1 MLLALAALTV
11 SGCTNPGE
19 EEVTGPF
26 HRGSDSGE
34 TSTEANAS
42 TYVQTPTRYGVF
54 LSLSGRDAVTASE
67 GYETAVIDAQYLSQ
81 DEIAEMHARGQ
92 QVYSYINLGS
102 LEDFRPYFE
111 TYQHLAL
118 KTYENW
124 EEEYWMDLT
133 SSEWQE
139 FIGVTMANQLLEKGI
154 DGFWVDNVDVYY
166 QLPTEEIYAGVEA
179 VLKQLMSYGKP
190 VIINGGDEFVQLY
203 LERNGNLDGVL
214 TGVNQES
221 VFSTI
226 NFDDR
231 TLSKQTATE
240 SEYYLDYVNSVQQA
254 GKDVFLL
261 EYTTSEELINTI
273 QNYVKDK
280 GWSYYISNSIELD
293 GD

>member
-1 MLLALAALTV
+1 M
-11 SGCTNPGE
+11 NPE
-19 EEVTGPF
+19 KDEVTGPF
-26 HRGSDSGE
+26 HRGSDSGDV
-34 TSTEANAS
+34 SGEASAS
-42 TYVQTPTRYGVF
+42 SHTQIPTHYGVF
-54 LSLSGRDAVTASE
+54 LSLTGREAVDATE
-67 GYETAVIDAQYLSQ
+67 GYETVVIDAQYLSAE
-81 DEIAEMHARGQ
+81 EIAEMHARGQ
-92 QVYSYINLGS
+92 EVYSYINLGS

-133 SSEWQE
+133 STEWQE
-139 FIGVTMANQLLEKGI
+139 FVGVTLANQLLEKGI
-154 DGFWVDNVDVYY
+154 DGFWVDNVDIYY
-166 QLPTEEIYAGVEA
+166 QFPTEDMYAGVET
-179 VLKQLMSYGKP
+179 VLNQLMSHGKP

-231 TLSKQTATE
+231 TLGKQTNQE
-240 SEYYLDYVNSVQQA
+240 NDYYLDYVTAVQQA

-261 EYTTSEELINTI
+261 EYTTSENLIKTI
-273 QNYVKDK
+273 EEYAKDK